1 MVHTGQIF
9 VSENDTQSYLALSPY
24 NNHND
29 RVRTTNDEDS
39 IYQSALSTDQEWDF
53 ELIGDSLEDGVYAY
67 YTMVSVYWKLRKSVS
82 IESPLSLLKSSK
94 LWRAPPLLLLSLF
107 LFSTVRQH
115 HRYRRRSCWK
125 LWWDLRDHC
134 LEKLNYLCFS
144 RRRFNQLCSSYFRPP
159 KTLLICLYSDLKS
172 PVSFTRFMQELLFR
186 TMPIFLGALITIYV
200 LSIFHLQPPNPER
213 QQ

>member
-67 YTMVSVYWKLRKSVS
+67 YTMVSVY
-82 IESPLSLLKSSK
+82 
-94 LWRAPPLLLLSLF
+94 
-107 LFSTVRQH
+107 
-115 HRYRRRSCWK
+115 
-125 LWWDLRDHC
+125 
-134 LEKLNYLCFS
+134 
-144 RRRFNQLCSSYFRPP
+144 
-159 KTLLICLYSDLKS
+159 
-172 PVSFTRFMQELLFR
+172 
-186 TMPIFLGALITIYV
+186 
-200 LSIFHLQPPNPER
+200 
-213 QQ
+213 